1 MAVADNSVVLV
12 VVISV
17 GVVIFVFV
25 SVVSDLA
32 MPTLSFEVTSWVL
45 LEFLRVVAVVAVL
58 FTDEAI
64 ADFHC
69 EFCQRL
75 M

>member
-1 MAVADNSVVLV
+1 MAVAENSVVMV

-25 SVVSDLA
+25 SVELDRTI
-32 MPTLSFEVTSWVL
+32 PTLSVEVTSWVL
-45 LEFLRVVAVVAVL
+45 LEFLRVFAVV

-64 ADFHC
+64 TAFP
-69 EFCQRL
+69 L
-75 M
+75 

>member
-1 MAVADNSVVLV
+1 MAVADNSVVMV

-25 SVVSDLA
+25 SVELDRTI
-32 MPTLSFEVTSWVL
+32 PTLSVEITSWVL
-45 LEFLRVVAVVAVL
+45 LEFLRVVAVV

-64 ADFHC
+64 LRFHC
-69 EFCQRL
+69 EFWQRL